1 MDKSVTM
8 SRKPSQS
15 DRNGGSGCYPRVLGE
30 NLWRFGGN
38 GGDPSAEGL
47 CQVVGRGFGGN
58 GRKVTVAVER
68 GRMGIARRAPAGRR
82 GTEPG
87 GSVKNRRIG
96 RGPGVRR

>member
-30 NLWRFGGN
+30 NVWRFGGN